1 MTYLAISVPFLLLA
15 AGIAVTCRKAHPR
28 NLWVT
33 VIVLAILF
41 GLTII
46 FDNLMIWAGLVGY
59 SDAQRLGID
68 IGLMP
73 IEDLLYPLFAALIV
87 PALWPGKVTK

>member
-15 AGIAVTCRKAHPR
+15 AGIAVTRKARPR
-28 NLWVT
+28 NLRVT

-59 SDAQRLGID
+59 SDAQRLGIG